1 VTKALQGT
9 ELGTKIGEKLPSA
22 VVEADEGAVV
32 VSGDSVLEVARFL
45 RDTPGLDFDYLV
57 AITAVDYLDYFEVIY
72 NLCSLEHNH
81 STVLKARLYDRE
93 DPLLPS
99 LTPIWRGADLQER
112 EVYDL
117 MGIKFSGHPNLK
129 RVLLWQG
136 FQGYPLRKDFFY

>member
-1 VTKALQGT
+1 
-9 ELGTKIGEKLPSA
+9 
-22 VVEADEGAVV
+22 
-32 VSGDSVLEVARFL
+32 
-45 RDTPGLDFDYLV
+45 
-57 AITAVDYLDYFEVIY
+57 
-72 NLCSLEHNH
+72 
-81 STVLKARLYDRE
+81 VLKARLYDRE